1 MGELPTG
8 TITMLFSD
16 IEGSTVLLTG
26 LGDRYGEAL
35 SAQRA
40 LLRAAFSAC
49 GGREMGT
56 EGDSFFVVF
65 ASAQDAVRSCVAAQ
79 RALSAHDWPDGV
91 AVRVRMGLHSGEP
104 TRHEDG
110 YIGLDVHRAARIAA
124 TAHGGQVVLSEATRL
139 LLGSRLPADVSLR
152 DLGLHRLKDI
162 EAPEHI
168 YQLAAPGLPER
179 FPPLKSL
186 GPPAPTVGMTTGV
199 HGFVAVLTSFVG
211 RSVELDK
218 VADLLDRYRMV
229 TVTGPGG
236 MGKTRLAG
244 EVARR
249 VADRFADGVWQAE
262 LAGVADP
269 GLVPAAVATAL
280 GLQHSGGGPVMVA
293 LADVLAARQVLLV
306 LDNCEHLIDAVAGL
320 CGTLLPAADDV
331 RILATSREPAGV
343 PGEARYRL
351 PPLSLPEPGPGGGA
365 NGSAA
370 VALFADR
377 ARQADPQFTMN
388 GETGSAV
395 ARLVSRLD
403 GMPLAIEL
411 AAARVEVLGVGQLLD
426 RLDDQFSLLAG
437 ANRLAP
443 ARHRSLAAT
452 VEWSYQ
458 LLSEDERRVFRRVS
472 VFPGPFTL
480 EAAEM
485 VAGAGAGPA
494 VLHLADCSL
503 IVPPHT
509 GPDGRPRYLMLET
522 LRAYGTGRLAE
533 AGELPDAAAALTRHA
548 LQVAGQ
554 AAAGL
559 ETRDGE
565 LAAGRWLDAE
575 DATVHQA
582 LGWALEHDPDAALRL
597 AIALAPW
604 WLLRG
609 RWATGYQLL
618 ADAAGR
624 GGEDRPEWCTA
635 QLWLG
640 LLTAASNVT
649 TSFSHLTLVR
659 DAFAGR
665 PPAPVLARA
674 LAWRAGALANLGR
687 VPEAAGEGRRALA
700 LARELGDPVGEAF
713 ALYWLATAA
722 AYVGNFQDAEAWMRQ
737 AQRIDQAAISGWIAR
752 HCTIALARVLGEMGE
767 ATEAQR
773 CSADALA
780 LARQAGALYD
790 EGECLL
796 TMALLDLYAGRLP
809 ETRAHVREV
818 LELFA
823 QTSASLLLINCL
835 ELCVRLSA
843 AARHWR
849 ELITL
854 WAAFTAVRRA
864 TWIHGE
870 AQADDPAGEEEFQ
883 EPLHQAREALGPTLA
898 RAAEERG
905 AAMTPAAAAEYILL
919 LVTEEPDEPAAAPDL
934 PQLNAREREL
944 VILVARGRTDAQIAA
959 QLSVSVRTVRSRLDR
974 IRAKT
979 GSRRRADLTRLAL
992 QADLVLAGPH
1002 RPCQTGSRRPGRSDR
1017 RIGERPAAGDGA
1029 RWHCPGRVPGVILL
1043 GRRERAPAGLQEG
1056 RACGYDAARRRGRS
1070 AAEPGRASR
1079 RSTAGGPR
1087 PRTAWPAGGRR

>member
-16 IEGSTVLLTG
+16 IEGSTVLLGG

-49 GGREMGT
+49 GGQEMGT
-56 EGDSFFVVF
+56 DGDSFFVVF
-65 ASAQDAVRSCVAAQ
+65 ESARDAVRCCVAAQ
-79 RALSAHDWPDGV
+79 RALSAHDWPRGV

-104 TRHEDG
+104 TRHEGG

-139 LLGSRLPADVSLR
+139 LAGSRLPADVSVR
-152 DLGLHRLKDI
+152 DLGFHRLKDI
-162 EAPEHI
+162 EAPERI
-168 YQLAAPGLPER
+168 YQLVAVGLQEQ

-186 GPPAPTVGMTTGV
+186 GPRAATVGVTAGV
-199 HGFVAVLTSFVG
+199 HGFPAVLTSFVG

-218 VADLLDRYRMV
+218 VADLLARYRMV

-249 VADRFADGVWQAE
+249 VADRFADGVWLAE

-269 GLVPAAVATAL
+269 DLVPAAVAAAL
-280 GLQHSGGGPVMVA
+280 GIQHSGGGPVMEA
-293 LADVLAARQVLLV
+293 LAEVLAARQVLLV

-320 CGTLLPAADDV
+320 CGTLLHAADDV

-351 PPLSLPEPGPGGGA
+351 QPLDLPEPGQCGGA
-365 NGSAA
+365 DGSAA

-377 ARQADPQFTMN
+377 ARQADPHFTMN

-411 AAARVEVLGVGQLLD
+411 AAARVEGLGVGPLLD
-426 RLDDQFSLLAG
+426 RLDDQFNLLAG

-458 LLSEDERRVFRRVS
+458 LLSEEERRVFRRVS

-480 EAAEM
+480 EAAEV
-485 VAGAGAGPA
+485 VAGAAAGPA
-494 VLHLADCSL
+494 VLHLVECSL
-503 IVPPHT
+503 IVPPRA

-522 LRAYGTGRLAE
+522 LRAYGAGRLAE
-533 AGELPDAAAALTRHA
+533 AGELPDAAAALTQHA

-554 AAAGL
+554 ATVGL
-559 ETRDGE
+559 EAREGE
-565 LAAGRWLDAE
+565 LAAARWLDAE
-575 DATVHQA
+575 DATVRQA
-582 LGWALEHDPDAALRL
+582 LGWALEHDPDAALGL
-597 AIALAPW
+597 AVALAPW

-618 ADAAGR
+618 AEAAGHA
-624 GGEDRPEWCTA
+624 GEDCPEWRTA
-635 QLWLG
+635 QFWLG

-659 DAFAGR
+659 DAFAGGA
-665 PPAPVLARA
+665 PAPLLARA

-687 VPEAAGEGRRALA
+687 VPEAAEEGRHALA
-700 LARELGDPVGEAF
+700 LARELGDPAGEAY

-722 AYVGNFQDAEAWMRQ
+722 GYVGNLQDAEAWMRQ

-752 HCTIALARVLGEMGE
+752 HCTIVLARILGEIGE

-773 CSADALA
+773 YCADALA

-809 ETRAHVREV
+809 EAGAHVREIM
-818 LELFA
+818 ELFT
-823 QTSASLLLINCL
+823 QTGASLLLINCL
-835 ELCVRLSA
+835 ELCVRLCA
-843 AARHWR
+843 AARRWR
-849 ELITL
+849 EAVTV
-854 WAAFTAVRRA
+854 WAAFAAVRRA
-864 TWIHGE
+864 TWTQGE
-870 AQADDPAGEEEFQ
+870 GHVDDPAGEEEFQ
-883 EPLHQAREALGPTLA
+883 EPLRKAREALGLTLA

-905 AAMTPAAAAEYILL
+905 AAMTPAAATEYVLL
-919 LVTEEPDEPAAAPDL
+919 LVTENPEEPAAAPDL
-934 PQLNAREREL
+934 PHLSAREREL
-944 VILVARGRTDAQIAA
+944 VTLVARGRTNAQIAA
-959 QLSVSVRTVRSRLDR
+959 QLSISVRAVRSRLDR

-979 GSRRRADLTRLAL
+979 GSQRRADLTRLAL
-992 QADLVLAGPH
+992 QAGLVLSSRSGYAKEVLARGSFCWVAAGGLRPASNEVAQAVMTQLVSGAEALLSPAGVHEDPLVPAHAAALPH
-1002 RPCQTGSRRPGRSDR
+1002 LSRPLSLFGMKMTGPLGRGFSPGRS
-1017 RIGERPAAGDGA
+1017 
-1029 RWHCPGRVPGVILL
+1029 V
-1043 GRRERAPAGLQEG
+1043 RAQ
-1056 RACGYDAARRRGRS
+1056 
-1070 AAEPGRASR
+1070 
-1079 RSTAGGPR
+1079 
-1087 PRTAWPAGGRR
+1087 

>member
-1 MGELPTG
+1 MGELPAG

-16 IEGSTVLLTG
+16 IEGSTVLLSG

-40 LLRAAFSAC
+40 LLRAAFSSC
-49 GGREMGT
+49 GGQEMGT

-65 ASAQDAVRSCVAAQ
+65 DSARDAVRSCVAAQ
-79 RALSAHDWPDGV
+79 RALAAHDWPGGV
-91 AVRVRMGLHSGEP
+91 PVRVRMGLHSGEP

-124 TAHGGQVVLSEATRL
+124 AAHGGQVVLSEATRL
-139 LLGSRLPADVSLR
+139 LVGSRLPADVSVR
-152 DLGLHRLKDI
+152 DLGFHRLKDI
-162 EAPEHI
+162 EAPERI
-168 YQLAAPGLPER
+168 YQLVAAGLPDQ
-179 FPPLKSL
+179 FPPLKTL
-186 GPPAPTVGMTTGV
+186 GPPVATVGVTPGV
-199 HGFVAVLTSFVG
+199 HGFPGVLTSFVG
-211 RSVELDK
+211 RAVELDE
-218 VADLLDRYRMV
+218 VAGLLARYRMV

-249 VADRFADGVWQAE
+249 VAGRFADGVWLTE

-269 GLVPAAVATAL
+269 DLVPAAVAVAL
-280 GLQHSGGGPVMVA
+280 GIQHSGGGPVLAA
-293 LADVLAARQVLLV
+293 LAEVLAPRQVLLV

-320 CGTLLPAADDV
+320 CATLLPAADDV

-343 PGEARYRL
+343 PGETRYRL
-351 PPLSLPEPGPGGGA
+351 PPLGLPEPGPGQGTD
-365 NGSAA
+365 GSAA

-377 ARQADPQFTMN
+377 ARQADPHFTMD
-388 GETGSAV
+388 GETGPAV

-411 AAARVEVLGVGQLLD
+411 AAARVEALGVGPLLD

-437 ANRLAP
+437 PDRRAP

-458 LLSEDERRVFRRVS
+458 LLSEEERRVFRRLS

-480 EAAEM
+480 EAAE
-485 VAGAGAGPA
+485 VAAGAGAGPA
-494 VLHLADCSL
+494 VLHLVDCSL

-522 LRAYGTGRLAE
+522 LRAYGAGRLGE
-533 AGELPDAAAALTRHA
+533 AGERPAAAAALTQHA
-548 LQVAGQ
+548 LQVAGL

-609 RWATGYQLL
+609 RWATGYQRL
-618 ADAAGR
+618 AEAAGHADE
-624 GGEDRPEWCTA
+624 GGPEWCTA
-635 QLWLG
+635 QFWLG

-649 TSFSHLTLVR
+649 TSFRHLTGVR

-665 PPAPVLARA
+665 PPAPLLARA

-687 VPEAAGEGRRALA
+687 VPEAAEEGRHALA
-700 LARELGDPVGEAF
+700 LARDLGDPAGEAY
-713 ALYWLATAA
+713 ALYWLGTAA
-722 AYVGNFQDAEAWMRQ
+722 GYVGHLQDAEAWLRQ
-737 AQRIDQAAISGWIAR
+737 AQRIDWAAIPGWIAR

-767 ATEAQR
+767 AAEAQR
-773 CSADALA
+773 YSAGALV
-780 LARQAGALYD
+780 LARQAGAVYD

-796 TMALLDLYAGRLP
+796 TVALLDVYAGRLP
-809 ETRAHVREV
+809 EARAHLREIM
-818 LELFA
+818 ELFA
-823 QTSASLLLINCL
+823 QTGANLLLINCL
-835 ELCVRLSA
+835 DLCVNLCTASR
-843 AARHWR
+843 RWR
-849 ELITL
+849 DAVTA
-854 WAAFTAVRRA
+854 WAAFAAVRRA
-864 TWIHGE
+864 AWITGGG
-870 AQADDPAGEEEFQ
+870 QADELAGEEEGQ
-883 EPLHQAREALGPTLA
+883 ERVGEAREALGPTLA

-905 AAMTPAAAAEYILL
+905 AAMTPAAAAEFVLL
-919 LVTEEPDEPAAAPDL
+919 LVTEEPGEPAAAPAL
-934 PQLNAREREL
+934 PHLSPREREL
-944 VILVARGRTDAQIAA
+944 VTLVAQGRTDAQIAA
-959 QLSVSVRTVRSRLDR
+959 QLSISVRTVRSRLDK
-974 IRAKT
+974 IRART

-992 QADLVLAGPH
+992 RADLV
-1002 RPCQTGSRRPGRSDR
+1002 
-1017 RIGERPAAGDGA
+1017 
-1029 RWHCPGRVPGVILL
+1029 
-1043 GRRERAPAGLQEG
+1043 
-1056 RACGYDAARRRGRS
+1056 
-1070 AAEPGRASR
+1070 
-1079 RSTAGGPR
+1079 
-1087 PRTAWPAGGRR
+1087 

>member
-1 MGELPTG
+1 
-8 TITMLFSD
+8 MLFSD
-16 IEGSTVLLTG
+16 IEGSTVLLSG

-40 LLRAAFSAC
+40 LLRAAFSSC
-49 GGREMGT
+49 GGQEMGT

-65 ASAQDAVRSCVAAQ
+65 ESAGDAVRSCLAAQ
-79 RALSAHDWPDGV
+79 RALGAHDWPDGV
-91 AVRVRMGLHSGEP
+91 PVAVRMGLHSGEP

-124 TAHGGQVVLSEATRL
+124 AAHGGQVVLSEATRL
-139 LLGSRLPADVSLR
+139 LVGSRLPADVSVR
-152 DLGLHRLKDI
+152 DLGFHRLKDI
-162 EAPEHI
+162 EAPERI
-168 YQLAAPGLPER
+168 YQLVAAGLPDQ

-186 GPPAPTVGMTTGV
+186 GPPVATVGVTPGV
-199 HGFVAVLTSFVG
+199 HGFPGVLTSFVG
-211 RSVELDK
+211 RSAELDE
-218 VADLLDRYRMV
+218 VAGLLARYRMV

-244 EVARR
+244 EAARR
-249 VADRFADGVWQAE
+249 VADRFADGVWLAE

-269 GLVPAAVATAL
+269 DLVPAAVAVAL
-280 GLQHSGGGPVMVA
+280 GIQHSGGGPMLEA
-293 LADVLAARQVLLV
+293 LAEVLAARQVLLV

-351 PPLSLPEPGPGGGA
+351 PPLGLPEPGPGGGA
-365 NGSAA
+365 DGSVA

-377 ARQADPQFTMN
+377 ARQADPHFTMD
-388 GETGSAV
+388 GETGPAV
-395 ARLVSRLD
+395 ARLLSRLD

-411 AAARVEVLGVGQLLD
+411 AAARVEALGVGPLLD
-426 RLDDQFSLLAG
+426 RLDDQFNLLAG

-458 LLSEDERRVFRRVS
+458 LLTEEERRVFRRVS

-480 EAAEM
+480 EAAEV
-485 VAGAGAGPA
+485 VAGVAAGPA
-494 VLHLADCSL
+494 VLHLVDCSL
-503 IVPPHT
+503 LVPPHAS
-509 GPDGRPRYLMLET
+509 PDGRPRYLILET
-522 LRAYGTGRLAE
+522 LRAYGAGRLAE
-533 AGELPDAAAALTRHA
+533 TGERPAAAAALTQHA
-548 LQVAGQ
+548 LQVAGL

-559 ETRDGE
+559 EARDGE

-582 LGWALEHDPDAALRL
+582 LSWALEHDPDAALGL

-609 RWATGYQLL
+609 RWATGYQRL
-618 ADAAGR
+618 AEAAGHAD
-624 GGEDRPEWCTA
+624 EDGPEWCTA
-635 QLWLG
+635 QFWLG

-649 TSFSHLTLVR
+649 TSFRHLTGIR

-665 PPAPVLARA
+665 APEPLLARA

-687 VPEAAGEGRRALA
+687 VPEADEEGRHALA
-700 LARELGDPVGEAF
+700 LARDLSDPAGEAY
-713 ALYWLATAA
+713 ALYWLGTAA
-722 AYVGNFQDAEAWMRQ
+722 GYVGNLQDAEAWLRQ
-737 AQRIDQAAISGWIAR
+737 AQRIDWAAIPGWIAR
-752 HCTIALARVLGEMGE
+752 HCTIVLARVLGEMGE

-773 CSADALA
+773 YSAGALA

-809 ETRAHVREV
+809 EARAHVREV
-818 LELFA
+818 MELHA
-823 QTSASLLLINCL
+823 RTGASLLLINCL
-835 ELCVRLSA
+835 ELCVGLCAAMRRWRETITVSA
-843 AARHWR
+843 AFA
-849 ELITL
+849 
-854 WAAFTAVRRA
+854 AVRRA
-864 TWIHGE
+864 TWIRGE
-870 AQADDPAGEEEFQ
+870 SQTDDPASEEQFR
-883 EPLHQAREALGPTLA
+883 EPLRQAREELGFTLA

-905 AAMTPAAAAEYILL
+905 AAMTPAAAAGYVLL
-919 LVTEEPDEPAAAPDL
+919 LVTEKPEEPAAAVDL
-934 PQLNAREREL
+934 PYLSAQEREL
-944 VILVARGRTDAQIAA
+944 VTLVGRGRTDAQIAA
-959 QLSVSVRTVRSRLDR
+959 QLSISVRTVRSRLDR

-992 QADLVLAGPH
+992 QANLV
-1002 RPCQTGSRRPGRSDR
+1002 
-1017 RIGERPAAGDGA
+1017 
-1029 RWHCPGRVPGVILL
+1029 
-1043 GRRERAPAGLQEG
+1043 
-1056 RACGYDAARRRGRS
+1056 
-1070 AAEPGRASR
+1070 
-1079 RSTAGGPR
+1079 
-1087 PRTAWPAGGRR
+1087 

>member
-1 MGELPTG
+1 MGDLPTG

-40 LLRAAFSAC
+40 LLRAAFAGC
-49 GGREMGT
+49 GGQEMGT

-65 ASAQDAVRSCVAAQ
+65 GSAQDAVRSCVAAQ
-79 RALSAHDWPDGV
+79 RALSAHDWPGGV

-139 LLGSRLPADVSLR
+139 LAGSRLPADVSLR
-152 DLGLHRLKDI
+152 DLGFHRLKDI

-168 YQLAAPGLPER
+168 YQLVAPGLAEQ

-186 GPPAPTVGMTTGV
+186 GPPAPTIGMTAGV
-199 HGFVAVLTSFVG
+199 HGFPAVLTSFVG

-262 LAGVADP
+262 LAGLADP

-280 GLQHSGGGPVMVA
+280 GLQLSGGPVTEA
-293 LADVLAARQVLLV
+293 LAEVLAARQVLLV

-343 PGEARYRL
+343 PGETRYRL
-351 PPLSLPEPGPGGGA
+351 QPLSLPEPGQDGEA

-377 ARQADPQFTMN
+377 ASQADPQFTMN

-411 AAARVEVLGVGQLLD
+411 AAARVETLGVGPLLD

-458 LLSEDERRVFRRVS
+458 LLSEDERRVFRLVS

-480 EAAEM
+480 EAAEV

-494 VLHLADCSL
+494 VVHLADCSL
-503 IVPPHT
+503 IVPPRA
-509 GPDGRPRYLMLET
+509 GPDGRPRYQMLET
-522 LRAYGTGRLAE
+522 LRAYGTGRLAG
-533 AGELPDAAAALTRHA
+533 AGELPGAAAALTEHA

-554 AAAGL
+554 AAVGL

-565 LAAGRWLDAE
+565 LAAARWLDAE

-582 LGWALEHDPDAALRL
+582 LGWALEHDPGAALRL
-597 AIALAPW
+597 AIGLAPW

-609 RWATGYQLL
+609 RWAGGYQLL
-618 ADAAGR
+618 AGAAGQA
-624 GGEDRPEWCTA
+624 GQDHPQWCTA

-665 PPAPVLARA
+665 APAPALARA

-687 VPEAAGEGRRALA
+687 VPEAAGEGRHALA
-700 LARELGDPVGEAF
+700 LARELGDPAGEAY
-713 ALYWLATAA
+713 ALYWLATMA
-722 AYVGNFQDAEAWMRQ
+722 AYAGDLQEAEAWARQ

-752 HCTIALARVLGEMGE
+752 HCTIVLARVLGEIGE

-773 CSADALA
+773 YCADALA

-809 ETRAHVREV
+809 AAGAHVREV

-823 QTSASLLLINCL
+823 QTGASLLLMNCL
-835 ELCVRLSA
+835 ELCVRMCA
-843 AARHWR
+843 AARSWR
-849 ELITL
+849 EAITA
-854 WAAFTAVRRA
+854 WAAFAVVRRA
-864 TWIHGE
+864 TWIHGDG
-870 AQADDPAGEEEFQ
+870 QADDPAGEEEFE
-883 EPLHQAREALGPTLA
+883 EPLHKAREALGPTLA

-905 AAMTPAAAAEYILL
+905 AAMTPAAAAEYVLL
-919 LVTEEPDEPAAAPDL
+919 LVTEKPDEPAAAPGL
-934 PQLNAREREL
+934 PALSAREREL
-944 VILVARGRTDAQIAA
+944 VTLVARGRTDAQIAA
-959 QLSVSVRTVRSRLDR
+959 QLAISARTVRSRLDR
-974 IRAKT
+974 LRAKT

-992 QADLVLAGPH
+992 QADLVLPQPRRPRPAAAH
-1002 RPCQTGSRRPGRSDR
+1002 RSRRP
-1017 RIGERPAAGDGA
+1017 
-1029 RWHCPGRVPGVILL
+1029 
-1043 GRRERAPAGLQEG
+1043 AGLIG
-1056 RACGYDAARRRGRS
+1056 GPVSVLRARRGRV
-1070 AAEPGRASR
+1070 APAPAPVSR
-1079 RSTAGGPR
+1079 
-1087 PRTAWPAGGRR
+1087 